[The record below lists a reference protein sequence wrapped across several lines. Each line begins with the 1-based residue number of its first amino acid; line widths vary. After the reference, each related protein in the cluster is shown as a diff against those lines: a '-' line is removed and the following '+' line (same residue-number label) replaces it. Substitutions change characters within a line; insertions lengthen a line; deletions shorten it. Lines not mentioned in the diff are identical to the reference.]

1 MASNNETMEVT
12 VHQPPEKKKM
22 TVADVYNELM
32 DKEIF
37 VGWPHLSHAKVVG
50 VSDDTTY
57 MGIHPSLADH
67 EVKKFSY
74 YFRDIKDQ

>member
-12 VHQPPEKKKM
+12 VHQPAEQEIKK
-22 TVADVYNELM
+22 VADVYEELM

-57 MGIHPSLADH
+57 MGIHPSLAEH
-67 EVKKFSY
+67 EVKKFSN